1 MLSLVA
7 GANSKLWYGAS
18 DPMVFPGISF
28 AFLTGFG
35 PGGRRDTYY
44 DPRTEAQVFRLKGAF
59 GAALRHHAAF
69 VRNKGEA

>member
-1 MLSLVA
+1 
-7 GANSKLWYGAS
+7 
-18 DPMVFPGISF
+18 MVFPGIYF

-44 DPRTEAQVFRLKGAF
+44 DPRTEAQVFRIKGAF

-69 VRNKGEA
+69 VRNSGEAQE